1 MSLNILIPI
10 ISLISAL
17 VILAITFRK
26 TRTLGAAS
34 VLVLAFAIAL
44 WSASRLV
51 DQDASTTG
59 SNILPTAVFLF
70 SITLAA
76 SAQLIF
82 ALWYTNRPDWFTRSV
97 LIFLTVMPVITQAV
111 FWTGSLRELFF
122 ANPAGFASDPAFT
135 GSWGKFTALY
145 IYNLS
150 GASLLLLIDR
160 FIRKPRSLLY
170 HSWTILAGALAPFAL
185 FTLALMGI
193 NPGPQFEALL
203 IAFTL
208 SALGFTYGLF
218 GQQLIEVVPVTR
230 EAVVEGMDDGW
241 IVLNPKNII
250 VDINPAAEKII
261 GLPRDKV
268 YGQPIISVLGDLPN
282 LGQNFGV
289 NREYEMKR
297 SIKSQE
303 GWRYL
308 NIRISGL
315 VDPRK
320 KHFGRLIIWRD
331 ITDRKLA
338 EDARQRARDEMFV
351 LLNAISSAASNSINL
366 EEFLSESIYHI
377 VYPFRSQVVAIF
389 LMDDRDDETEDPL
402 VSLASYVGL
411 TPEAAESMNVMSPAE
426 PLFEWV
432 GRNRQ
437 SLMIED
443 IANDLRLPVALR
455 AMAFSCFLT
464 FPLITQSGEKSKVLG
479 FICLARREK
488 PVFSQ
493 DEIIRL
499 STISDHIATL
509 IDSDRRRKLAI
520 VLSEREKLMRDLH
533 DSVSQKLYGLVT
545 LTEAAQAGLEAGSS
559 IDPSQFLTR
568 IGENARQA
576 VKEMRLFLYQMQ
588 SIDVEKDGLVSV
600 LHHRLAAVEG
610 RADMKARLLADDD
623 ISLSKE
629 KEIALYYIA
638 QEALNNILRHAR
650 AKSVSVALKQGRQNV
665 ILEIV
670 DDGLGFDLK
679 KVDGGGLGL
688 RNMKER
694 ATQVNGKLK
703 IHSKPDQGTKIVV
716 TVHRD
721 PAAKSARR
729 KNDNKTSR

>member
-1 MSLNILIPI
+1 MKLEIIIPAI
-10 ISLISAL
+10 GLMAG
-17 VILAITFRK
+17 LAMATATVRRIRSV
-26 TRTLGAAS
+26 GAAS
-34 VLVLAFAIAL
+34 VLSLSLAIVVLSIVYWVAQSTTS
-44 WSASRLV
+44 SASNALFK
-51 DQDASTTG
+51 AI
-59 SNILPTAVFLF
+59 ILFGF
-70 SITLAA
+70 TLAA
-76 SAQLIF
+76 SAQLTF
-82 ALWYTNRPDWFTRSV
+82 ALWYTNRPEWFTRSV
-97 LIFLTVMPVITQAV
+97 LILLTAVPLLTQALY
-111 FWTGSLRELFF
+111 WTESLRGELFSGE
-122 ANPAGFASDPAFT
+122 AVFASDPAFT
-135 GSWGKFTALY
+135 GWWGSFIAIY
-145 IYNLS
+145 IYDLL

-160 FIRKPRSLLY
+160 FIRKPRSLLF
-170 HSWTILAGALAPFAL
+170 HSWTILAGAFAPFAI
-185 FTLALMGI
+185 FTLAMMRLDPI
-193 NPGPQFEALL
+193 VQYRPLL
-203 IAFTL
+203 LAFTL

-218 GQQLIEVVPVTR
+218 GRRLIEVVPVTR

-241 IVLNPKNII
+241 IVLDTKNVI

-261 GLPRDKV
+261 SLTRDKV
-268 YGQPIISVLGDLPN
+268 YGQPILSVLGDLPN

-297 SIKSQE
+297 SVKSQE

-308 NIRISGL
+308 NIRISAL
-315 VDPRK
+315 VDHHK
-320 KHFGRLIIWRD
+320 KNFGRLIIWRD

-366 EEFLSESIYHI
+366 DEFLSESIYHI
-377 VYPFRSQVVAIF
+377 VYPFRSQIVGIF
-389 LMDDRDDETEDPL
+389 LVEDREQENEESRL
-402 VSLASYVGL
+402 FLASHVGL
-411 TPEAAESMNVMSPAE
+411 SAEAADDMNYMSPSA

-432 GRNRQ
+432 ARNRQ
-437 SLMIED
+437 YLLIED
-443 IANDLRLPVALR
+443 SVNDPRLPAALR
-455 AMAFSCFLT
+455 EMAFSCFLSI
-464 FPLITQSGEKSKVLG
+464 PLITQSGEKSKVLG
-479 FICLARREK
+479 FICLARKEK

-545 LTEAAQAGLEAGSS
+545 LTEAAQAGLEAGST

-588 SIDVEKDGLVSV
+588 SIDVEKDGLISV

-610 RADMKARLLADDD
+610 RADMKARLLADED
-623 ISLSKE
+623 ISLSKD

-650 AKSVSVALKQGRQNV
+650 AKTVSVTLKQGRQNV

-670 DDGLGFDLK
+670 DDGRGFDPK

-694 ATQVNGKLK
+694 AMQVDGKLK
-703 IHSKPDQGTKIVV
+703 IHSSPEKGTKIVV
-716 TVHRD
+716 NVRKD
-721 PAAKSARR
+721 QSAKPMRR
-729 KNDNKTSR
+729 KK